1 MEGLCRWQSDE
12 DYDLRRRTVPA
23 RQLCVPEKAVRDYDD
38 AQKALG
44 RRDVATAVKRL
55 EHAVALAPQFSAAWN
70 ELGTIAYQTRKFDRA
85 AECFRAA
92 LEADPSAYEP
102 LVNLG
107 GVLITL
113 DNLDEAWKYN
123 VYAVLV
129 RPADALANAQLG
141 TT

>member
-1 MEGLCRWQSDE
+1 MQLTLHLKEADFVAA
-12 DYDLRRRTVPA
+12 DDLRRRTVPA
-23 RQLCVPEKAVRDYDD
+23 RQLSVPEKAVRDYDD

-70 ELGTIAYQTRKFDRA
+70 NLGTIAYQNRKFDRA

-92 LEADPSAYEP
+92 LEADPSACEP

-107 GVLITL
+107 G
-113 DNLDEAWKYN
+113 DQPEQ
-123 VYAVLV
+123 
-129 RPADALANAQLG
+129 P
-141 TT
+141 